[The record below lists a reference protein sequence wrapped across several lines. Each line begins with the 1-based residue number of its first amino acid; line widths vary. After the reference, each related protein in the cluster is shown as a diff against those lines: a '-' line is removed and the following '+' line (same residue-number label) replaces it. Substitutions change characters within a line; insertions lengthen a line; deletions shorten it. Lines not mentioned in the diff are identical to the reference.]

1 MKWPLRRIRRCRCNF
16 CVTFLSRLRLRA
28 PTTGLTMDYAAV
40 VLTVILRLLAKSQ
53 LLIVELASVIGEHP
67 NFRNTINTHPNTL
80 HETVYYGVITFIADN
95 LCSGQSFKHVNIM
108 KVPTRLA
115 ELMQV
120 KSHNFIKGSGV

>member
-1 MKWPLRRIRRCRCNF
+1 MQFLCNISVKTAFARSNNRFDHGLRCCCINCH
-16 CVTFLSRLRLRA
+16 
-28 PTTGLTMDYAAV
+28 PE
-40 VLTVILRLLAKSQ
+40 VISQISQ

-67 NFRNTINTHPNTL
+67 NFRNTINTHPTL